1 MLATGNVADDANPAN
16 QRVNRYLP
24 PCGSSINKIEPSM
37 RQSIFKGTLHNQS
50 VEELQN
56 SCLSLLKADTSTKL
70 YTLDMHSWNIYSQSC
85 RSLSKTGLST
95 LMRYKASLFP
105 VARIL
110 GPGLFDLMMRYVDS
124 KRHIPLI
131 NRRRELT

>member
-1 MLATGNVADDANPAN
+1 MLALGNVADDANPAN

-37 RQSIFKGTLHNQS
+37 RQSIFEGTLHNQLF
-50 VEELQN
+50 EEYKIRVFLYFKQN
-56 SCLSLLKADTSTKL
+56 STEL
-70 YTLDMHSWNIYSQSC
+70 YLLDMHSRNIYSQLC

-105 VARIL
+105 VARTL
-110 GPGLFDLMMRYVDS
+110 GPGLFHLMLRYVNS
-124 KRHIPLI
+124 KRHVSLFSLS
-131 NRRRELT
+131 RELP